1 MTRSGVPE
9 ARVATACPIASRM
22 TFPPPNT
29 ASSPPAHRSRST
41 SMSSA
46 VSASLIRSP
55 AVGPYSSAY
64 RSRLSSLTGL
74 ALRPGCTG
82 CPAKPPTADLQA
94 RHHPPAGQRHQR
106 DLALDPRLEPHRRAG
121 RDVQPAAPGKLP
133 VEPQR
138 RVGLREVE
146 VRADLNRPVADVRDH
161 QRHYRAPPIQGHR
174 PLARQNLA
182 RDHGIGSCTVT
193 SFVPSGKVAST
204 CTSVSISGTPSITS
218 SRVSTDR
225 PALISSTTGRPSLA
239 PSSRNDVISATAS
252 G

>member
-146 VRADLNRPVADVRDH
+146 VRADLDRPVAGIRDD
-161 QRHYRAPPIQGHR
+161 QRHHR
-174 PLARQNLA
+174 SAKVQHDRPVAAEDLA
-182 RDHGIGSCTVT
+182 RDHAIGSWTVT
-193 SFVPSGKVAST
+193 SLVPSGEGAPPPTPASPP
-204 CTSVSISGTPSITS
+204 GPPPLP
-218 SRVSTDR
+218 R
-225 PALISSTTGRPSLA
+225 L
-239 PSSRNDVISATAS
+239 
-252 G
+252 